1 MTPEVQFE
9 AIAASADE
17 LERAL
22 AAVGYIADERTVM
35 AAWLALSLGRPLLLE
50 GPPGVGKTELGRSL
64 ARALGRELVR
74 LQCYEGLDEARALYD
89 WDYGKQ
95 MLFTQLLRAPI
106 DEVAERG
113 TSLREA
119 AERLESAEARDVF
132 FSERF
137 LVARPVLRALRAP
150 HATVLLVDE
159 LDRAEPE
166 LEALLLEVLAEGQ
179 VTIPE
184 LGAVR
189 GTHPMLA
196 ILTSNATRELSDALR
211 RRCVHAF
218 LTYPSPARELAIV
231 ERQVPGAPRALLESL
246 VGFVSRARALEL
258 RQAPSIAE
266 IVDWARALTTLG
278 ASALDAA
285 LVERTAAAL
294 VKHEEDREAVLQLAT
309 RRDAFA
315 PAGAAEKR

>member
-9 AIAASADE
+9 ASGASADD
-17 LERAL
+17 LEAAL
-22 AAVGYIADERTVM
+22 AAAGYVADERTVM
-35 AAWLALSLGRPLLLE
+35 AAWLALALGRPLLLE

-64 ARALGRELVR
+64 ARVLGRELIR
-74 LQCYEGLDEARALYD
+74 LQCYEGLDESRALYD

-95 MLFTQLLRAPI
+95 MLFTQLLRAPV
-106 DEVAERG
+106 DRVTEAG
-113 TSLREA
+113 ASLREA
-119 AERLESAEARDVF
+119 ADRLEGAEARDLF

-166 LEALLLEVLAEGQ
+166 LEALLLEVLADGQ

-184 LGAVR
+184 LGTVK

-196 ILTSNATRELSDALR
+196 VLTSNATRELSDALR

-218 LTYPSPARELAIV
+218 LTYPSPARELTIV
-231 ERQVPGAPRALLESL
+231 MRQVPEASRALAESL
-246 VGFVSRARALEL
+246 VGFVTRARSLEL
-258 RQAPSIAE
+258 RQAPSVAE
-266 IVDWARALTTLG
+266 AVDWARALARLG
-278 ASALDAA
+278 ASAIDAK
-285 LVERTAAAL
+285 LVERTASVL
-294 VKHEEDREAVLQLAT
+294 VKHEEDREAVLQLAAKKGSFDPHGGGPP
-309 RRDAFA
+309 R
-315 PAGAAEKR
+315 